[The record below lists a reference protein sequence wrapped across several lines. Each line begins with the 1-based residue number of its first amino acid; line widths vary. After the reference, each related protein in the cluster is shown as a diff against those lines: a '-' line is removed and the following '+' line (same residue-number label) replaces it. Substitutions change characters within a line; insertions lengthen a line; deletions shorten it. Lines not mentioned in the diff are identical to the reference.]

1 MKRKRGEITVFLSL
15 ITVLCLSLFLALLES
30 ARTTGARLYLEM
42 AANSSMSSVMSQ
54 YNRNLWDMYH
64 LLFLE
69 CESEAAVK
77 QSFDAYLSFYTE
89 RENLYPMKRMN
100 TEILNVGYMSDSGGK
115 LLEKEILNYMKYQLP
130 DMAADMEVV
139 EEAAKE
145 ASKADDFKILF
156 EVCRDVGSKTRKL
169 EKSRKRVEQCLEDL
183 PENKET
189 FSELLQAYEREVNK
203 LSEYRKE
210 LQQRRIDS
218 PDNAD
223 AAARMNREI
232 DAFIQVEDAAI
243 EQLRQFEEI
252 ELQIEEGLDEVEK
265 TVIDQG
271 NDESDQK
278 STALDR
284 LELLFTDGLLSLVLS
299 DETIM
304 SERCVSLRGIPS
316 KKTSPESVTPDPV
329 YEAAF
334 YHFMVNEYCLIHF
347 DSFLEEKNKVL
358 GQAEQPLLYEMEYL
372 IGGNDTDRE
381 NLAEVV
387 MRLLFMRAAMN
398 LCYLTQTPECNMEA
412 DRFAAAVSGGNIPL
426 QVITSFFIQALWAMA
441 EAVLDVRSIL
451 SGGNV
456 PFRKTGETWRL
467 NLDQVFSLE
476 FLGWS
481 MRDDAAEGS
490 WGYEEYLRILCFLL
504 DREEK
509 NGRIMDL
516 IQWNVGVRQKD
527 FAVED
532 CVGMLEIQT
541 EMKHRHVFFT
551 KEEYKQEVTV
561 VGDY

>member
-1 MKRKRGEITVFLSL
+1 MKGKRGEITVFLSL

-130 DMAADMEVV
+130 DMAADMDVV

-271 NDESDQK
+271 NDESGQK

-372 IGGNDTDRE
+372 IGGNDTDRK

-456 PFRKTGETWRL
+456 PFRKTGKTWRL

-476 FLGWS
+476 FLGWN
-481 MRDDAAEGS
+481 MRDDEAEGS

-532 CVGMLEIQT
+532 CVGILEIQT

>member
-1 MKRKRGEITVFLSL
+1 MKGKRGEITVFLSL

-130 DMAADMEVV
+130 DMAADMDVV

-189 FSELLQAYEREVNK
+189 FSELLQTYEREVNK

-223 AAARMNREI
+223 AAARMNQEI

-252 ELQIEEGLDEVEK
+252 ELQMEEGLDEVEK

-271 NDESDQK
+271 NDESGQK

-372 IGGNDTDRE
+372 IGGNDTDRK

-476 FLGWS
+476 FLSWS
-481 MRDDAAEGS
+481 MRVDAAEGS

>member
-1 MKRKRGEITVFLSL
+1 MKGKRGEITVFLSL

-130 DMAADMEVV
+130 DMAADMDVV

-271 NDESDQK
+271 NDESGQK

-316 KKTSPESVTPDPV
+316 KKTSPESITPDPV

-476 FLGWS
+476 FLSWS

-490 WGYEEYLRILCFLL
+490 RGYEEYLRILCFLL

>member
-1 MKRKRGEITVFLSL
+1 MKGKRGEITVFLSL

-130 DMAADMEVV
+130 DMAADMDVV

-271 NDESDQK
+271 NDESGQK

-372 IGGNDTDRE
+372 IGGNDTDRK

-476 FLGWS
+476 FLGWN
-481 MRDDAAEGS
+481 MRDDEAEGS